1 MLQVR
6 SRLWLPFTQMQS
18 FDGATRCFVRGQG
31 TVLTDAGGRELFDA
45 ISSVWTIVHG
55 HGHPAIVEAILR
67 QARTLD
73 HSTTL
78 GATNPAAEE
87 LAATLCALTGM
98 DYAFFASDGA
108 SAIEAAVKMTLQFW
122 QQSGEPQRRRFL
134 RLVDAYHGDTAAA
147 MSLSDI
153 GAFKS
158 KFDAITFE
166 TLPYECADELDED
179 DVAAIVVEP
188 MIQAAAGMR
197 VVERRRYERLKAC
210 APLVIV
216 DEIATGFGRTGTMFA
231 FEQIG
236 LDPDVICMGKGLTGG
251 VLALSATLVRERV
264 YQAFLGAFDE
274 RKQFL
279 HGHSFAGNPIAC
291 AAAIASLRLFEEE
304 QTLAR
309 AAVIAER
316 IAQRLGRL
324 RADERVLDVRQC
336 GTMAGIE
343 LNAAALPRG
352 DARSSGWR
360 IADALYE
367 RGHFTR
373 PIGDVVQF
381 VPPLSSR
388 DAEIDRFFDAFEA
401 SLA

>member
-1 MLQVR
+1 
-6 SRLWLPFTQMQS
+6 
-18 FDGATRCFVRGQG
+18 
-31 TVLTDAGGRELFDA
+31 VLTDAGGRELFDA